1 MSGIQM
7 AAVGLGSVLKSL
19 TNATASTQRV
29 AGNCNTAIT
38 FGVDG
43 SLVSVHKFGTPVS
56 SINDRWCN
64 PAGNP
69 AASIRATLTSGT
81 APNTAGVLNTWL
93 PLSSDVSWENATTV
107 TGVVTSTLLIEI
119 SLNGGTTV
127 ATSASYTITAER
139 L

>member
-19 TNATASTQRV
+19 TNATASTQRI
-29 AGNCNTAIT
+29 AGNCTAAVL
-38 FGVDG
+38 FRVDG
-43 SLVSVHKFGTPVS
+43 SIGSSHNNGTPIS
-56 SINDRWCN
+56 SIDDRWCN
-64 PAGNP
+64 PEGNP

-81 APNTAGVLNTWL
+81 TPTSGTLNTWL
-93 PLSSDVSWENATTV
+93 SLSSTNSWGNTTTAT
-107 TGVVTSTLLIEI
+107 GIVTSTLLIEI